1 MGEPAVYLIIGVLV
15 ILAAWM
21 PLFVDRKPLSMP
33 MIAIGIGALLAV
45 WGDIGDPYR
54 ESSSFMLYL
63 SEFAVLISVLGAGL
77 KLDRRFSFL
86 TWGSTWR
93 LLGAVLLL
101 SIGGIAAVGYALLGV
116 SAGMAVLLGAILA
129 STDPV
134 LAASVGA
141 GPPGAG
147 EEGETKFALTSEA
160 GLNDGMAFPFVI
172 LGLGLVGN
180 GGGLDFW
187 HWLAINLLWNVVGGV
202 GLGIALGW
210 LLVRINDLLPER
222 LRLSATNSGLV
233 SVGLAFLAY
242 GIASATHCNG
252 FAAVFCEAASIR
264 YFAETYE
271 YSRRLNHAAA
281 QFERVAMVGVLALL
295 GVSFVRG
302 LFSHIDSAG
311 VAFAFIVLLVIRPIA
326 VAIGFFGSAADRWT
340 RAAIGYLGIR
350 GIASLFYVSFVGPQL
365 AAADAGTLT
374 SVVGLVVLISV
385 VLYGATGG
393 AVVRHLSPAGP
404 LDKSRVD

>member
-1 MGEPAVYLIIGVLV
+1 MGEPAVYLIIGMLV

-33 MIAIGIGALLAV
+33 MIAIAIGALLAV
-45 WGDIGDPYR
+45 WGNIGDPYR

-63 SEFAVLISVLGAGL
+63 SQFAVLISVLGAGL
-77 KLDRRFSFL
+77 KLDRRFSFVA
-86 TWGSTWR
+86 WESAWR
-93 LLGAVLLL
+93 LLGAVMLL
-101 SIGGIAAVGYALLGV
+101 SVAGIAAVGYALLGL

-141 GPPGAG
+141 GPPGVG

-172 LGLGLVGN
+172 LGLDLAGDSGR
-180 GGGLDFW
+180 LDVW
-187 HWLAINLLWNVVGGV
+187 HWLAINLLWNLVGGI
-202 GLGIALGW
+202 GLGVALGW
-210 LLVRINDLLPER
+210 LLVRINDTLPER

-242 GIASATHCNG
+242 GIALATHCNG

-271 YSRRLNHAAA
+271 YSRRLNHAAE

-302 LFSHIDSAG
+302 LFGHIGLAEI
-311 VAFAFIVLLVIRPIA
+311 AFALIVLLVIRPLA
-326 VAIGFFGSAADRWT
+326 VAVGFIGSSADRWT

-350 GIASLFYVSFVGPQL
+350 GIASLFYVSFVGPRL
-365 AAADAGTLT
+365 AAADAATLT
-374 SVVGLVVLISV
+374 SAVGLVVLISV

>member
-15 ILAAWM
+15 IVAAWM

-33 MIAIGIGALLAV
+33 MIALGIGALLAV
-45 WGDIGDPYR
+45 WGNIGDPYR
-54 ESSSFMLYL
+54 ENSSLMLYL

-77 KLDRRFSFL
+77 KLDRRFSFFA
-86 TWGSTWR
+86 WGSTWR
-93 LLGAVLLL
+93 LLVTVLLL
-101 SIGGIAAVGYALLGV
+101 SIGGIAAIGYALLGI

-141 GPPGAG
+141 GPPGVG

-160 GLNDGMAFPFVI
+160 GLNDGIAFPFVL
-172 LGLGLVGN
+172 LGLGLVGK
-180 GGGLDFW
+180 GGLDVW
-187 HWLAINLLWNVVGGV
+187 HWLAIDLVWNVVGGV

-242 GIASATHCNG
+242 GIASAIHCNG

-271 YSRRLNHAAA
+271 YSRRLNHAAG

-302 LFSHIDSAG
+302 LFDQIG
-311 VAFAFIVLLVIRPIA
+311 VAEVVFAILVLLVIRPIA
-326 VAIGFFGSAADRWT
+326 VAIGFIGSQADRRT

-350 GIASLFYVSFVGPQL
+350 GIASLFYVSFVGPKL

-385 VLYGATGG
+385 VLYGATAG
-393 AVVRHLSPAGP
+393 AVPRLLSREERV
-404 LDKSRVD
+404 DKSSAD